1 MKMYKITGDMFGKDI
16 VKLLIDQID
25 RKKLQDELK
34 VDKYTL
40 DDILDAFIAPLR
52 DPRDQFAQPLL
63 KVIS

>member
-1 MKMYKITGDMFGKDI
+1 MKKYEITGDMFGKDS
-16 VKLLIDQID
+16 VKEIMSKVD
-25 RKKLQDELK
+25 RKKLQEELK

-63 KVIS
+63 